1 MSSEDHREEGAE
13 EPVEASLDSN
23 QEADQENGTD
33 ATPDMNPDTTSDAAH
48 TQSGQAGESANTQ
61 ADQAAAA
68 SGLSALNKAVLIAL
82 LLLGAIWLFQMLSGD
97 SDESAVETSG
107 TAAVTPLSVAPESE
121 SANVAVLNRGEDTDV
136 VTVGG
141 IERRGEGRHFF
152 TTIKVPAGAES
163 LYLSGSG
170 ASPLED
176 GSWGDMEQQVTD
188 TFENFKQTLES
199 QGWSMGDIVQVRAFA
214 LSDEFGYL
222 DFDGFNRGYRKFF
235 GTEENPLKPVRTFV
249 EIQDLVVPGWLV
261 EIEIRAARVN

>member
-1 MSSEDHREEGAE
+1 MSSEEHREEGAE

-33 ATPDMNPDTTSDAAH
+33 ATPDPTPGTTSDAAH
-48 TQSGQAGESANTQ
+48 TQE
-61 ADQAAAA
+61 DQAATA
-68 SGLSALNKAVLIAL
+68 SGLRALNTAVLIAL

-97 SDESAVETSG
+97 SDESAVKTSG
-107 TAAVTPLSVAPESE
+107 TAAVTPVSVAPESE

-188 TFENFKQTLES
+188 TFESFKETLES

>member
-1 MSSEDHREEGAE
+1 
-13 EPVEASLDSN
+13 
-23 QEADQENGTD
+23 
-33 ATPDMNPDTTSDAAH
+33 
-48 TQSGQAGESANTQ
+48 
-61 ADQAAAA
+61 
-68 SGLSALNKAVLIAL
+68 
-82 LLLGAIWLFQMLSGD
+82 MLSGD
-97 SDESAVETSG
+97 SDESALETSG
-107 TAAVTPLSVAPESE
+107 AAVTPVSVAPESE
-121 SANVAVLNRGEDTDV
+121 SANVAVLNRDEDTDV

-188 TFENFKQTLES
+188 TFESFKETLES
-199 QGWSMGDIVQVRAFA
+199 QGWSTGDIVQVRAFA

>member
-1 MSSEDHREEGAE
+1 MSSEEHREEGAE
-13 EPVEASLDSN
+13 EPVEASLDSS
-23 QEADQENGTD
+23 QEADQENG
-33 ATPDMNPDTTSDAAH
+33 AAATSDAAQ
-48 TQSGQAGESANTQ
+48 TQSAQAEASANTQ

-107 TAAVTPLSVAPESE
+107 TAVTPVSVAPENE
-121 SANVAVLNRGEDTDV
+121 SANVAVLNRGEDADV
-136 VTVGG
+136 VTIGG